1 PLLALLAVGLIGAA
15 FTLAPTA
22 RRYHNDVRNIQEV
35 QVAMGRWLDA
45 HTPADARVAATDAG
59 AVRYFGRRP
68 VVDLMGLNTPE
79 LYWDRDAYVA
89 AHPVDALAI
98 MPAWVRPLDPSR
110 LHTYATLRTRDYTVT
125 SYPAMARQVVAG
137 VPPGGGPARIA
148 FRGLRRFHLD
158 VRPWR
163 TGD

>member
-1 PLLALLAVGLIGAA
+1 CYRVGLFLQGADLRLSIEVEDLTKEDNQA
-15 FTLAPTA
+15 LAA
-22 RRYHNDVRNIQEV
+22 S
-35 QVAMGRWLDA
+35 LK
-45 HTPADARVAATDAG
+45 G
-59 AVRYFGRRP
+59 A
-68 VVDLMGLNTPE
+68 
-79 LYWDRDAYVA
+79 
-89 AHPVDALAI
+89 VDALAI